1 MNVLWLSW
9 KDRSHPLA
17 GGAET
22 VSGEIMDRFVK
33 DGHEV
38 IHLTASYP
46 QATPHETT
54 VSGVEIYRQ
63 GNRYS
68 VYLKV
73 RQLFKQRFQEW
84 PDVVIDEMNT
94 LPFGNGFYSHKKNV
108 MVCYQLAREVWLY
121 QMPPPISWIGYIT
134 EPLMLHFIAKTY
146 PLTLTES
153 KSSQKDLINHGF
165 KNVQTF
171 RVGIALQ
178 PLPSLTKKQPSNI
191 VLSLGSI
198 RPMKQTLHAVKA
210 FEVARDKNPAL
221 RMIIAGDNTG
231 DYAEQVIGYI
241 AASRHKGA
249 IEVLGRISASK
260 RLELMQQA
268 DVIIVTSIK
277 EGWGLIVTEA
287 NSQGTPAI
295 GYDADGLR
303 DSIQDGVT
311 GLLAPNGDYEAM
323 GNQIVTLLGDQEQ
336 YSRLREAAWQW
347 SKEFTFDN
355 SYADFLATLRSEK
368 IIES

>member
-9 KDRSHPLA
+9 KDRSHPQA

-22 VSGEIMDRFVK
+22 VSGKLMDHLVN
-33 DGHEV
+33 DGHHV
-38 IHLTASYP
+38 IHLTAAYP
-46 QATPHETT
+46 GSLAHETKKGT
-54 VSGVEIYRQ
+54 EIYRQ
-63 GNRYS
+63 GSRYS

-73 RQLFKQRFQEW
+73 KRLFKEKFQDW

-94 LPFGNGFYSHKKNV
+94 IPFGSGFYSHKKNL

-121 QMPPPISWIGYIT
+121 QMRPPISWIGYIL
-134 EPLMLHFIAKTY
+134 EPFMLRFIAKAY

-153 KSSQKDLINHGF
+153 TSSQKDLQNHGF
-165 KNVQTF
+165 KNVHTF
-171 RVGIALQ
+171 RVGMALQ
-178 PLPSLTKKQPSNI
+178 PLSSLKKKQPSNV

-210 FEVARDKNPAL
+210 FEVARDKSPKL
-221 RMIIAGDNTG
+221 RMVLAGDATG
-231 DYAEQVIGYI
+231 DYAQQVLDYI

-249 IEVLGRISASK
+249 IEVLGRVSASR

-311 GLLAPNGDYEAM
+311 GLLAPNGDYEALGKQIVALL
-323 GNQIVTLLGDQEQ
+323 GNQDQYDQ
-336 YSRLREAAWQW
+336 LREAAWRW

-355 SYADFLATLRSEK
+355 SYADFLAILRSEK